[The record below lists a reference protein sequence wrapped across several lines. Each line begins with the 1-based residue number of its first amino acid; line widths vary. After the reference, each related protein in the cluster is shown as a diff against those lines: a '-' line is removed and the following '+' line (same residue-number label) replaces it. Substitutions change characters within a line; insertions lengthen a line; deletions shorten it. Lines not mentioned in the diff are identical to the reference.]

1 MVICMASLLHMRC
14 PSCATTVFCCL
25 ACAAQ
30 EREVVAD
37 LMSRLEQRTAE
48 RNEAMQA
55 AAAAEARVKVR

>member
-1 MVICMASLLHMRC
+1 MLYV
-14 PSCATTVFCCL
+14 VCCL
-25 ACAAQ
+25 AYAAQ

-55 AAAAEARVKVR
+55 AAAAEARVKVRTPPCWLRLLH